1 MERRAVRAS
10 VAAASGITVFA
21 FPVVGAAHHPAGEGG
36 GGPWFAV
43 LLAVLILVLWAVS
56 SGRPRQEKRSP
67 RKPHQRAE

>member
-10 VAAASGITVFA
+10 VAAASGIAVLA

-36 GGPWFAV
+36 GPWFAV
-43 LLAVLILVLWAVS
+43 LLAVLILALWAVS
-56 SGRPRQEKRSP
+56 SGRRRQEKRSP